1 MTILQLVD
9 GSTGCLGKQLVTH
22 TDTADRLAALAD
34 LLTNNVYGILTHVWV
49 ARTIGQEQAVEVHIG
64 VIVIPRHTN
73 HLYASVDE
81 ATDDVCLHTAVNKY
95 HLLAGTLVVTDNLL
109 AAHLVNEVYTLIV
122 SFRDVVWFIIKEN
135 LTHHHTMFTKHLSQ
149 LTGIDACDSWHFL
162 ALQPVGKTL
171 HCIPVAVLLAVI
183 IHDDGRSINLVTL
196 HEGWQT
202 VLLESKWWHT
212 IVAHER
218 ECKCHQLTGV
228 RRVGQTLWISHH
240 GCVEHNLARYRSVIS
255 KRFAMEL
262 GSIAQN

>member
-9 GSTGCLGKQLVTH
+9 SSTGSLRKQLVTH
-22 TDTADRLAALAD
+22 TDTADRLATLVDLLAD
-34 LLTNNVYGILTHVWV
+34 NIHSILAHIWV
-49 ARTIGQEQAVEVHIG
+49 TRTICQEQAIEIHIG

-73 HLYASVDE
+73 YLNTSVDE
-81 ATDDVCLHTAVNKY
+81 ATDDVSLHTAVNEY
-95 HLLAGTLVVTDNLL
+95 HLLTGTLVITDNLL
-109 AAHLVNEVYTLIV
+109 AAHLVNEVYTLVV
-122 SFRDVVWFIIKEN
+122 SLRDVVWFIIKEN
-135 LTHHHTMFTKHLSQ
+135 LTHHHTMLTKHLSQ
-149 LTGIDACDSWHFL
+149 LTGIDACDSWHLF

-240 GCVEHNLARYRSVIS
+240 GRVEHNLARYRSVIS

>member
-9 GSTGCLGKQLVTH
+9 SSTGSLGKQLVTH
-22 TDTADRLAALAD
+22 TNTADRLAALAD
-34 LLTNNVYGILTHVWV
+34 LLANNVYCILTHVWV
-49 ARTIGQEQAVEVHIG
+49 ARTIGKEQSVEIHIC
-64 VIVIPRHTN
+64 VIVIPRHTD
-73 HLYASVDE
+73 HLNASVDE
-81 ATDDVCLHTAVNKY
+81 ATDDVCLHTAVNEN

-109 AAHLVNEVYTLIV
+109 AAHLVNEVYTLVV
-122 SFRDVVWFIIKEN
+122 SLRYVVWFIIKEN

-149 LTGIDACDSWHFL
+149 LTGIDACDSWHLF

-171 HCIPVAVLLAVI
+171 HCIPVAILLAVI

-202 VLLESKWWHT
+202 ILLESKWWHT

>member
-9 GSTGCLGKQLVTH
+9 SSTGSLRKQLVTH
-22 TDTADRLAALAD
+22 TDTADRLATLVNLLA
-34 LLTNNVYGILTHVWV
+34 NNVYCILAHIWV
-49 ARTIGQEQAVEVHIG
+49 TRTIGQEQSVEVHIG
-64 VIVIPRHTN
+64 VIVIPWHTD

-81 ATDDVCLHTAVNKY
+81 ATDDVCLHTAVNEN
-95 HLLAGTLVVTDNLL
+95 HLLAGTLVITDNLL
-109 AAHLVNEVYTLIV
+109 AAHLVNEVYTLVV
-122 SFRDVVWFIIKEN
+122 SLRDVVWFIIKEN

-202 VLLESKWWHT
+202 ILLESKWWHT